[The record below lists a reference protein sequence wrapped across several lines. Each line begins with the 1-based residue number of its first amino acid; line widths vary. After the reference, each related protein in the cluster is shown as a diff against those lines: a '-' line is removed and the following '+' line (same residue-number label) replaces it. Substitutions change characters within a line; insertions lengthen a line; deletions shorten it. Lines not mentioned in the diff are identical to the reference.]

1 MAQLS
6 IFVDE
11 SGDFG
16 AHSDYYVVTLVLH
29 EQAHDISQAITHL
42 AKELIAGGLDPTH
55 PIHSGAA
62 IRGEDEYRGQPVE
75 VRLREFTRLFT
86 FAQHIPVTYQA
97 FRFRKWEH
105 PDRLN
110 LKGAISRALSIFL
123 QDNASYLLSFDQVIV
138 YYDNG
143 QSEITD
149 VLNTLLNA
157 FFFDVEFRRVL
168 PAQYRLFQV
177 ADLYCTLELLL
188 GKSADGRLSHS
199 DLYFFESRRA
209 LRKDYFAKLD
219 KKRFKGAN

>member
-1 MAQLS
+1 MPRLS

-16 AHSDYYVVTLVLH
+16 SHSDYYVVTLVFH
-29 EQAHDISQAITHL
+29 EQERDITDALDHL
-42 AKELIAGGLDPTH
+42 TTQLCLGGIDPYH
-55 PIHSGAA
+55 AIHSGAA
-62 IRGEDEYRGQPVE
+62 IRGEDEYRGLPLQ
-75 VRLREFTRLFT
+75 VRLQEFTRLFT
-86 FAQHIPVTYQA
+86 FAQHIPATYQS
-97 FRFRKWEH
+97 FRFRKREH
-105 PDRLN
+105 ADRLK
-110 LKGAISRALSIFL
+110 LKGAISRSLSLFL
-123 QDNASYLLSFDQVIV
+123 QENAMYFLSFDQVVV

-157 FFFDVEFRRVL
+157 FFFDVDLRRVN

-188 GKSADGRLSHS
+188 GKSLEGRLSRS

-209 LRKDYFAKLD
+209 LRKDYLNKLE
-219 KKRFKGAN
+219 KKRFHPPR